1 MNPRVII
8 SGGGTGGHIFPAV
21 SIAGEIKRRYPD
33 ADILFV
39 GAKGGMEME
48 VVPRYGYPIKGV
60 WISGIQRQMSLKN
73 LLKNAVFPLKL
84 FVSMMQAGSIYRSF
98 KPQAVIGV
106 GGYAS
111 GPMGRVASNKV
122 PLVICEQNA
131 YPGLVNKWL
140 SKRASKILLGN
151 EAAKKYF
158 SGDHVIVTDNPIR
171 SFEKLSRE
179 EAAKRL
185 GIDPTLPTILS
196 LGGSLGA
203 GPINEALKAQLD
215 QLTAE
220 GQNIQLVWQAGKRY
234 YETLRSEVPEHP
246 RVKLMPFIN
255 DMAAAYGAC
264 DLIISRAGGST
275 ISELIALSK
284 PAMLVPAPQLA
295 EDHQTKNARSLSDRN
310 AAILVQQSEAKETL
324 LPEAIALLND
334 KARLGELQK
343 GIDAIE
349 KHDAA
354 KEIVD
359 QIMDLIGGSGESR
372 NAGGKT
378 QT

>member
-1 MNPRVII
+1 MKPRVII

-21 SIAGEIKRRYPD
+21 SIAGEIKKRFPD

-60 WISGIQRQMSLKN
+60 WISGIQRQMTVKNILKN
-73 LLKNAVFPLKL
+73 LTFPLKL
-84 FVSMMQAGSIYRSF
+84 FVSMMQAGSIFRSF
-98 KPQAVIGV
+98 RPQVVVGV

-111 GPMGRVASNKV
+111 GPMGRVASKKV

-140 SKRASKILLGN
+140 APRASKILLGN

-171 SFEKLSRE
+171 SFESLNRE
-179 EAAKRL
+179 EAAARM
-185 GIDPTLPTILS
+185 GIDPAMPTILS

-203 GPINEALKAQLD
+203 GPINEALLAKLS
-215 QLTAE
+215 LITE
-220 GQNIQLVWQAGKRY
+220 GDANVQLVWQCGKRY
-234 YETLRSEVPEHP
+234 YDSLKPRVPDHP

-255 DMAAAYGAC
+255 DMAAAYSAA

-284 PAMLVPAPQLA
+284 PSILVPAPQLA
-295 EDHQTKNARSLSDRN
+295 EDHQTKNAKSLSDRN
-310 AAILVQQSEAKETL
+310 AAILVEQKDATESL
-324 LPEAIALLND
+324 LSEAIALLND
-334 KARLGELQK
+334 KEGLSKLQA
-343 GIDAIE
+343 AITAVE

-359 QIMDLIGGSGESR
+359 QIMELIE
-372 NAGGKT
+372 
-378 QT
+378 